1 MELYRSLDPSY
12 SSRFEPDFSLGFE
25 IVAGLLYIY
34 ICVCIFIYV
43 CVCMCTC
50 HVYTIGKIG
59 SDSRWDPGLL
69 EEREGKER
77 EKRKRKEKARREK
90 CGKLAGRREVFEEPK
105 RVSLRNEHNIGL
117 RYRWMHFGLA
127 IRCPTQRY
135 KEFVYPV

>member
-12 SSRFEPDFSLGFE
+12 SSRFKPDFSLGFE
-25 IVAGLLYIY
+25 IVDLLHIY
-34 ICVCIFIYV
+34 ICMYV
-43 CVCMCTC
+43 YMCTC
-50 HVYTIGKIG
+50 VYTRLEKLDRIRGGILV
-59 SDSRWDPGLL
+59 RW
-69 EEREGKER
+69 
-77 EKRKRKEKARREK
+77 EKRRRRGRKKKRRRKSEES
-90 CGKLAGRREVFEEPK
+90 GKLAERREVFEEPE

>member
-1 MELYRSLDPSY
+1 MCVYVY
-12 SSRFEPDFSLGFE
+12 VSRIHDWKNWIGFE
-25 IVAGLLYIY
+25 V
-34 ICVCIFIYV
+34 
-43 CVCMCTC
+43 
-50 HVYTIGKIG
+50 G
-59 SDSRWDPGLL
+59 SWLVGRKRG
-69 EEREGKER
+69 EGK

-90 CGKLAGRREVFEEPK
+90 CGKLAERREVFEEPK